1 MAKNLSLQL
10 GLHRGGEF
18 IQEFSRN
25 QVSLGPDAERW
36 RTRSW
41 LAVFFCEQFWS
52 SLLGLPPSINTTDYL
67 LENARVDKS
76 LPKNFRC
83 LISLSIFQC
92 KLVNI
97 MGISVTRPDG
107 LLEPLNRAGSLS
119 LLDRELE
126 RLRFKLQFEEGG
138 PIEVYYLYIKL
149 MICCFAFLPGTP
161 IEDQVKY
168 VSFAYL
174 SATRIVTI
182 VSKMVNDISLIE
194 LPIYIRQAVTYSV
207 FMLFKLHLSRYLIDK
222 YVDSA
227 RQLIVTVHRLFR
239 NTLSSWKDLQNDISR
254 TAKVL
259 ENLNMVLYNYP
270 EIFLNDLE
278 NEDSS
283 IITRMRSHLTA
294 SLFYDLVWC
303 VHEARRRS
311 VLDKGKRQAQPNK
324 KILPLPFYN
333 QITKDDFSRQ
343 LPRHHLMELLLLH

>member
-1 MAKNLSLQL
+1 
-10 GLHRGGEF
+10 
-18 IQEFSRN
+18 
-25 QVSLGPDAERW
+25 
-36 RTRSW
+36 
-41 LAVFFCEQFWS
+41 
-52 SLLGLPPSINTTDYL
+52 
-67 LENARVDKS
+67 
-76 LPKNFRC
+76 
-83 LISLSIFQC
+83 
-92 KLVNI
+92 

-107 LLEPLNRAGSLS
+107 LLEPSNRAGSLS

-126 RLRFKLQFEEGG
+126 RLRFKLQLKKGG
-138 PIEVYYLYIKL
+138 QLKYYLYIKL

-227 RQLIVTVHRLFR
+227 RQSIVTVHRLFR

-270 EIFLNDLE
+270 EIF
-278 NEDSS
+278 
-283 IITRMRSHLTA
+283 
-294 SLFYDLVWC
+294 
-303 VHEARRRS
+303 
-311 VLDKGKRQAQPNK
+311 
-324 KILPLPFYN
+324 
-333 QITKDDFSRQ
+333 
-343 LPRHHLMELLLLH
+343 